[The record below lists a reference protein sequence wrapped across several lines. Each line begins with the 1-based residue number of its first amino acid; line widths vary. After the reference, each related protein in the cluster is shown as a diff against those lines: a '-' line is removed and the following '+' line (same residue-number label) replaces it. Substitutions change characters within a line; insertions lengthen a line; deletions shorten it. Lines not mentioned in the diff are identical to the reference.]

1 MFVTRDPNILRQ
13 GVVCVCVCCLSPQF
27 FVTTFVDEC
36 DGVTLKMHAE
46 VLVGLHEKCLL
57 LLSSFNKNC
66 YHMPNFSIS
75 VLY

>member
-1 MFVTRDPNILRQ
+1 MCVLSFSTILRYNI
-13 GVVCVCVCCLSPQF
+13 CCS
-27 FVTTFVDEC
+27 DEC

-46 VLVGLHEKCLL
+46 VLVGLRKKRLS

-66 YHMPNFSIS
+66 FHMPNFSIS